1 MHDAVFP
8 IIDLTIY
15 NSKAEV
21 AYGRVSRD
29 RAIFLLTFRVIN
41 FVLHHRPIDILN
53 CIRQELFQ
61 TAAVSRQAGRFRT
74 IWTAHFLHG
83 SKHHIRIIYKILIH
97 GQTIYINAKVDPF
110 RQLIDHAI
118 TFLQN
123 ENICGDFCSRCILE
137 RIIGQSDCSEQL
149 RSLCQI
155 FAYRRIFLIH
165 RAFTSDERDNTAG
178 PHLIHGAGKEIVM
191 DQEVILV
198 VSLVHNLKRA
208 KRYIT
213 NGGIKKAVRQIC
225 FLKPANSDRRFL
237 IKLLCNSSADA
248 VQLYTID
255 FRVGQIT
262 RTHADEIANTAGRL
276 QNITALESQPF

>member
-41 FVLHHRPIDILN
+41 FVLHHIDILN

-165 RAFTSDERDNTAG
+165 RAFTGDERDNTAG
-178 PHLIHGAGKEIVM
+178 PHLIHSAGKEIVV

-198 VSLVHNLKRA
+198 IPLVHNLKRA
-208 KRYIT
+208 KRHIT

-225 FLKPANSDRRFL
+225 FFKPTNSDRRFL
-237 IKLLCNSSADA
+237 I
-248 VQLYTID
+248 
-255 FRVGQIT
+255 
-262 RTHADEIANTAGRL
+262 
-276 QNITALESQPF
+276 